1 MTTLAVQI
9 DQIAEA
15 FRRRLDAEAVDFVRG
30 YVLHGENRLAL
41 ETLCDYLCE
50 QDVPIDT
57 AECEKLCELGR
68 ELNADLKAGRFTY
81 LQNLVQPSAKPK

>member
-15 FRRRLDAEAVDFVRG
+15 FRRRLDAESVDFVRR
-30 YVLHGENRLAL
+30 YALHGESRLAL

-50 QDVPIDT
+50 EGVPIDP
-57 AECEKLCELGR
+57 
-68 ELNADLKAGRFTY
+68 
-81 LQNLVQPSAKPK
+81 LV